1 MLERLKITANPRLI
15 RARTLASPF
24 ASHRPPTRT
33 RRAFSLVEVIAAIV
47 LLAMLLSL
55 SVKGLS
61 ALSAS
66 QRRIEQRG
74 WAVQTAASVL
84 EQATGRDPAEID
96 SAFVQQMSAST
107 QVQQTLSGGQLT
119 IDVGEATALGETPV
133 ARRVTVVVGWN
144 DRAGMPVAPVRLSA
158 WVHPLAQIAD
168 TPTEKQPA
176 ETDP

>member
-1 MLERLKITANPRLI
+1 MLERSMTTAAPR
-15 RARTLASPF
+15 RAGASILAGPF
-24 ASHRPPTRT
+24 AGHRPPTRT
-33 RRAFSLVEVIAAIV
+33 RRAFSLVEVSAAIV

-96 SAFVQQMSAST
+96 SAFVQQMSASA
-107 QVQQTLSGGQLT
+107 QVQQTVPGGQLT
-119 IDVGEATALGETPV
+119 IDVSEVPAAGETRV

-168 TPTEKQPA
+168 TSTEKQTV
-176 ETDP
+176 ETGP